1 MSLLIKNG
9 TIVTASDIYNGD
21 IYIEKGKI
29 IEIGLEVSK
38 EADEIV
44 DVKGKYVIPGGV
56 DVHTHFNLDVGIA
69 IANDDFYTGTLA
81 AACGG
86 TTTIVDHMGFGPKG
100 CNLKHQTHFNLDV
113 GIAIAN
119 DDFYT
124 GTLAAACGG
133 TTTIVDHM
141 GFGPKGC
148 NLKHQVD
155 IYHKYAEDNAVID
168 YSFHGVIQ
176 HINQD
181 ILEEMK
187 SIVEDEGI
195 SSFKAYLTYDYKID
209 DEDMVK
215 IFKRLRELGGITT
228 VHCENHGSIKYLK
241 DKYVKE
247 GLKSSIYHYLSR
259 PEESDKRLRELGGIT
274 TVHCENH
281 GSIKYL
287 KDKYVKEGLKSS
299 IYHYLSR
306 PEESEGEAV
315 NRMINIAKI
324 SGNSPLYIVHLSTKL
339 GLDYIKMARERGQK
353 IYAETCPQYLILD
366 KEKYELDNNEGLKYI
381 MSPPLRERHN
391 CNELWKGINEG
402 YIQTV
407 ATDHCPFSFSKD
419 KQLGKDDFTKCPNGA
434 PGVEERIPLIFS
446 EGVMKG
452 NISINKFVEVCS
464 TNPAKIFGLYP
475 KKGTIQ
481 VGSDGDLVVIDPNKE
496 MKGNISIN
504 KFVEV
509 CSTNPAKI
517 FGLYPKKGTI
527 QVGSD
532 GDLVVIDPNKEVIL
546 TKDKLHSN
554 VDYTAY
560 EGIKVKGYPI
570 ITISNGEIIYN
581 EGKFKGKKGRG
592 RFIKRNRANLI

>member
-1 MSLLIKNG
+1 MGLRNMSLLIKNG

-29 IEIGLEVSK
+29 REIGLEISK
-38 EADEIV
+38 EADEII
-44 DVKGKYVIPGGV
+44 DVRGKYVIPGGV

-69 IANDDFYTGTLA
+69 R
-81 AACGG
+81 
-86 TTTIVDHMGFGPKG
+86 
-100 CNLKHQTHFNLDV
+100 
-113 GIAIAN
+113 AN

-155 IYHKYAEDNAVID
+155 VYHKYAQDNALID

-181 ILEEMK
+181 ILDEMK
-187 SIVEDEGI
+187 SIVEDDGI

-228 VHCENHGSIKYLK
+228 VHCENHGAIKYLR
-241 DKYVKE
+241 DKYVK
-247 GLKSSIYHYLSR
+247 
-259 PEESDKRLRELGGIT
+259 D
-274 TVHCENH
+274 
-281 GSIKYL
+281 
-287 KDKYVKEGLKSS
+287 GLKSS

-324 SGNSPLYIVHLSTKL
+324 SGDSPLYIVHLSTKL
-339 GLDYIKMARERGQK
+339 GLDYIKMAREKGQK

-366 KEKYELDNNEGLKYI
+366 KEKYDLDNNEGLKYI
-381 MSPPLRERHN
+381 MSPPLRERYN

-402 YIQTV
+402 YIQTI

-446 EGVMKG
+446 EGVVKG
-452 NISINKFVEVCS
+452 KISINKFVEVCS

-475 KKGTIQ
+475 RKGTIQ
-481 VGSDGDLVVIDPNKE
+481 VGSDGDLVIIDPNK
-496 MKGNISIN
+496 
-504 KFVEV
+504 
-509 CSTNPAKI
+509 
-517 FGLYPKKGTI
+517 
-527 QVGSD
+527 D
-532 GDLVVIDPNKEVIL
+532 VVL
-546 TKDKLHSN
+546 TKNKLHSN
-554 VDYTAY
+554 IDYSAY
-560 EGIKVKGYPI
+560 EGIKVKGYPV
-570 ITISNGEIIYN
+570 ITISNGEIIYSDG
-581 EGKFKGKKGRG
+581 EFKGEKGRG
-592 RFIKRNRANLI
+592 KFIKRNRANLI

>member
-1 MSLLIKNG
+1 MVKYLKRIFKVGLRIMSLLIKNG

-29 IEIGLEVSK
+29 SEIGLQISK
-38 EADEIV
+38 EADEII

-69 IANDDFYTGTLA
+69 VANDDFYTGTLA

-86 TTTIVDHMGFGPKG
+86 TTTV
-100 CNLKHQTHFNLDV
+100 
-113 GIAIAN
+113 
-119 DDFYT
+119 
-124 GTLAAACGG
+124 
-133 TTTIVDHM
+133 VDHM

-155 IYHKYAEDNAVID
+155 IYHKYADDNAVID

-176 HINQD
+176 HINED
-181 ILEEMK
+181 ILEEMRN
-187 SIVEDEGI
+187 IVEDEGI

-215 IFKRLRELGGITT
+215 IFKKLQELGGITT
-228 VHCENHGSIKYLK
+228 VHCENHGAIKYLR
-241 DKYVKE
+241 DKYIRE
-247 GLKSSIYHYLSR
+247 GLKSSIYH
-259 PEESDKRLRELGGIT
+259 
-274 TVHCENH
+274 C
-281 GSIKYL
+281 
-287 KDKYVKEGLKSS
+287 
-299 IYHYLSR
+299 LSR
-306 PEESEGEAV
+306 PEESEGEAI

-324 SGNSPLYIVHLSTKL
+324 AENSPLYIVHLSTKL

-366 KEKYELDNNEGLKYI
+366 KSRYELDNNEGLKYI
-381 MSPPLRERHN
+381 MSPPLRERYN
-391 CNELWKGINEG
+391 CEELWKGINEG
-402 YIQTV
+402 YIQTI

-452 NISINKFVEVCS
+452 K
-464 TNPAKIFGLYP
+464 
-475 KKGTIQ
+475 
-481 VGSDGDLVVIDPNKE
+481 
-496 MKGNISIN
+496 ISIN

-532 GDLVVIDPNKEVIL
+532 GDLVVIDPNKEVTL

-570 ITISNGEIIYN
+570 ITISNGEVIYN
-581 EGKFKGKKGRG
+581 EEKFKGEKGRG
-592 RFIKRNRANLI
+592 RFIKRYKANLI